1 MAGKLLKNIMVARS
15 RDKPRSRDKGN
26 VVWTHYEI
34 LLTMRKGE
42 VLPFSTTWKK
52 LRASFSAN
60 KLDGKIWK
68 PYI

>member
-42 VLPFSTTWKK
+42 V
-52 LRASFSAN
+52 
-60 KLDGKIWK
+60 
-68 PYI
+68 